1 MAIAKKY
8 TDGWEFTSPHIS
20 FHGFSDTARSIT
32 FASPTWRRKY
42 GPMIGV
48 FATVA
53 PYCYRCSLN
62 LKYPECNFQ
71 CVEVSFELLDAE
83 SVGALAGFITEPLFS
98 AGGVV
103 LPPRG
108 WLKRIKE
115 KCKER
120 GMLLILD
127 EAQTGLAKMGTM
139 FAFESEGI
147 IPDIL
152 VLSKHFGGGM
162 AISAVVTS
170 QEIEEIVI
178 EKGLI
183 LGHSHNNDPIGCAAA
198 IASIDVI
205 VDENMCKKAQEVGD
219 KWEEKLQDLY
229 DKYEVIGDVR
239 GKGLIRGI
247 EFVEDRE
254 KKIPA
259 CDIGKNATAECLKN
273 GLIFSMRRGGSVLRF
288 VLPFCTTDE
297 EIERAYEIVDNS
309 IKTALD
315 KRYKA

>member
-1 MAIAKKY
+1 
-8 TDGWEFTSPHIS
+8 
-20 FHGFSDTARSIT
+20 
-32 FASPTWRRKY
+32 
-42 GPMIGV
+42 
-48 FATVA
+48 
-53 PYCYRCSLN
+53 
-62 LKYPECNFQ
+62 
-71 CVEVSFELLDAE
+71 
-83 SVGALAGFITEPLFS
+83 
-98 AGGVV
+98 
-103 LPPRG
+103 
-108 WLKRIKE
+108 
-115 KCKER
+115 
-120 GMLLILD
+120 
-127 EAQTGLAKMGTM
+127 
-139 FAFESEGI
+139 
-147 IPDIL
+147 
-152 VLSKHFGGGM
+152 
-162 AISAVVTS
+162 VTS